1 MHKHGFA
8 LAFAAVLVPVLA
20 PALATSARA
29 CTAFELHDA
38 KHIVF
43 GRNYDW
49 STAVGL
55 ALVNQRDLQKSA
67 LLLQGG
73 DPVKWVARFGS
84 LTFNQYGRDMP
95 NGGINEKGL
104 IIEVLWLDGSRYPAP
119 DRRQALNPLS
129 WIQYQLDTAASV
141 ADVIASDAQ
150 VRVSPEYSTALH
162 YLVCERS
169 GRCATIEFVDGKMLT
184 HTASDLPLP
193 VLTNN
198 TYAESM
204 RHMASL
210 GPATD
215 VSDEKGAHNAS
226 LSRFG
231 RAAIMVKAYEKKPTA
246 QSVDYAFD
254 VLDEVTIH
262 GVTKWSI
269 VYDQTGQQV
278 HFRTLGN
285 AHIRTIDLAGLDFT
299 CGKTMKMLDMNV
311 SGSGNVSK
319 ELRDYSQG
327 MDRSLIETAFRHT
340 SLTREMPQS
349 VINTVVRHADAATC
363 AR

>member
-1 MHKHGFA
+1 
-8 LAFAAVLVPVLA
+8 L
-20 PALATSARA
+20 A
-29 CTAFELHDA
+29 CTAFELCDA
-38 KHIVF
+38 RHIVF

-55 ALVNQRDLQKSA
+55 ALVNQRNLQKTA

-73 DPVKWVARFGS
+73 DPMKWTSRYGS
-84 LTFNQYGRDMP
+84 LTFNQYGREMP
-95 NGGINEKGL
+95 NGGINEQGL
-104 IIEVLWLDGSRYPAP
+104 IIEVLWLDGSRYPEP
-119 DRRQALNPLS
+119 DQRRALNPLS

-141 ADVIASDAQ
+141 AEVLASDAQ

-169 GRCATIEFVDGKMLT
+169 GRCASVEFVNGKMLA

-193 VLTNN
+193 VLANN

-204 RHMASL
+204 RHMATL
-210 GPATD
+210 GNAND
-215 VSDEKGAHNAS
+215 ISDEKGAHNAS

-231 RAAIMVKAYEKKPTA
+231 RAAIMVKAYQKKPIDQA
-246 QSVDYAFD
+246 VDYAFD
-254 VLDEVTIH
+254 VLDEVYIH

-269 VYDQTGQQV
+269 VYDETAQQV
-278 HFRTLGN
+278 HFKTLGN
-285 AHIRTIDLAGLDFT
+285 SRIRTIDLAALDFT
-299 CGKTMKMLDMNV
+299 CAKAMKMLDMNA
-311 SGSGNVSK
+311 SGSGNVSAQ
-319 ELRDYSQG
+319 LRDYSSG

-340 SLTREMPQS
+340 SLTRDLPQS
-349 VINTVVRHADAATC
+349 VVDTVVRHADAATC